1 MCPHCYDLIEE
12 NAKIMEL
19 PCCDLKYHSACGIQY
34 LGNQIWQYNAC
45 ICNCGA
51 ALYNPQPVEN
61 VEAVEASLEAIRAQP
76 GVTNELKA
84 IKAKRADWRH
94 AQAIYTKLQKEVHA
108 DFKEAVAPHI
118 ECINTIK
125 KNILD
130 TLRQSDE
137 FKNVNR
143 INRQLS
149 LLEDKFKV
157 KHDVSRR
164 QMRRLLGM
172 RSRYRWRSLAYTLKR
187 RFRIKL

>member
-1 MCPHCYDLIEE
+1 MIESD
-12 NAKIMEL
+12 AKIMES

-34 LGNQIWQYNAC
+34 IGIQIWGYNSC
-45 ICNCGA
+45 MCNCGA
-51 ALYNPQPVEN
+51 YLYNTHPDNN
-61 VEAVEASLEAIRAQP
+61 VEEFEASLEAIRAQP

-94 AQAIYTKLQKEVHA
+94 AQAIYTKLQKEAHTG
-108 DFKEAVAPHI
+108 FKEAVAPHI

-125 KNILD
+125 KTIIGN
-130 TLRQSDE
+130 LRQSDE

-172 RSRYRWRSLAYTLKR
+172 RSRYRWRSLADIVKH